1 MSAQTEA
8 ITKLSNTSHAD
19 TPPESPEITAKQS
32 DSEMYMALKI
42 IMGFITQKSLPFD
55 GISVLPPPPNTPND
69 PATEAVQTFLLPSP
83 LDGSR
88 SDVQV
93 SKVRYQKV
101 YEM

>member
-1 MSAQTEA
+1 MTEVS
-8 ITKLSNTSHAD
+8 KTSHSD
-19 TPPESPEITAKQS
+19 TPPESPEITANQP

-55 GISVLPPPPNTPND
+55 SISVLPPPPNTPND
-69 PATEAVQTFLLPSP
+69 PATETVQTFLLPSP

-88 SDVQV
+88 SQV

-101 YEM
+101 HEM